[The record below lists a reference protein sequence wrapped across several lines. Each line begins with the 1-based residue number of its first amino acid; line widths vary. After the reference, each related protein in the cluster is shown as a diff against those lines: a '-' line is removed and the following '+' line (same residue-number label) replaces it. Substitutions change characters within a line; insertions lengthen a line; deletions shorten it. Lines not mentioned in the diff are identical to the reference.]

1 MIEFPEFLSPFEA
14 DKLVGVGRQLG
25 FQPEDELPK
34 HVRDVKK
41 IDRQDYIVSIQSAC
55 WWSLSPRFWV
65 AWLAGP

>member
-55 WWSLSPRFWV
+55 W
-65 AWLAGP
+65 